1 MFELDIGPLPV
12 NAMAQP
18 FDEFPPI
25 DGEKEADAMIAY
37 LSDYFTVQNEVAII
51 EQNYAN
57 VDFDSV
63 NKDMLYMQLR
73 NCLPAKMQSQI
84 SIDDFA
90 SMESIKEKFAAVKQT
105 VSAFIK
111 RIWDVIKNFLVGLVN
126 KAEKNYRQA
135 VALREKIRGMKNPKM
150 KPTKVT
156 HALSALASGFKGS
169 HGVPRNGVLDTFK
182 VLKAYDPADEAK
194 HIIAGIESMLKEG
207 KTAIEVRD
215 TLHKGLSKVFGSMM
229 IEGKERFFYVFDSD
243 ANIVYNSHTGVF
255 GFEHFAFRD
264 TAKMDFPME
273 NIEGLETEAPEAA
286 IAAFEY
292 LRDKSLILKLENDI
306 LGLAKVD
313 APNAGDLQKLATFAL
328 SFFKA
333 NMQYNNALGQGALAV
348 ANLVH
353 DA

>member
-194 HIIAGIESMLKEG
+194 HIIAGIALIERAEVIARSVSL
-207 KTAIEVRD
+207 AIRIYPPD
-215 TLHKGLSKVFGSMM
+215 YH
-229 IEGKERFFYVFDSD
+229 
-243 ANIVYNSHTGVF
+243 
-255 GFEHFAFRD
+255 
-264 TAKMDFPME
+264 
-273 NIEGLETEAPEAA
+273 
-286 IAAFEY
+286 
-292 LRDKSLILKLENDI
+292 
-306 LGLAKVD
+306 
-313 APNAGDLQKLATFAL
+313 
-328 SFFKA
+328 
-333 NMQYNNALGQGALAV
+333 V
-348 ANLVH
+348 A
-353 DA
+353 